1 MTLKDW
7 FDSTFSIEA
16 NGFYGSEEARILPYT
31 TTRYSLETPS
41 IVRERFGAYYID
53 STSVNVSAEAVA
65 NTSIITF
72 DGTEYEEYIHNN
84 NSKQINDEGSAK

>member
-7 FDSTFSIEA
+7 FDSTFSIEV
-16 NGFYGSEEARILPYT
+16 NGFYGSEEARILSYT
-31 TTRYSLETPS
+31 TTRYGLETPS
-41 IVRERFGAYYID
+41 IVRERVGAYYID

-72 DGTEYEEYIHNN
+72 DSTEYEEYIHNN

>member
-16 NGFYGSEEARILPYT
+16 NGFYGSEEAQILPYT

-41 IVRERFGAYYID
+41 IVRERVGAYYID